1 MKTSTLIQGKD
12 VDAAT
17 LAAKHVVDIHESLT
31 DYLCV
36 GLTLPEIDSFVAKRL
51 NQLKCKSAFLKY
63 RIPGQ
68 PPFPSHSCLSVNDCV
83 VHGTHVMSLAPLQPG
98 DLVSID
104 IGVIHQG
111 WIGDAAWTWAIEH
124 ATDENLRLMQ
134 AGKDS
139 LAAGVATMKPTC
151 PLMDFAKA
159 VQAVAEGEYGFH
171 LIRGL
176 GGHGYGRSLHT
187 PPFVSNVVPAHPSEW
202 PDAMRTFEAGMLLAV
217 EPMLS
222 VGTGNIENTRGTW
235 PIFSA
240 DHSMSVHYEA
250 DVFISEDGPINL
262 TAELYDLPEIVGISS

>member
-12 VDAAT
+12 IDAAT
-17 LAAKHVVDIHESLT
+17 LSAKHVVDIHKSLT
-31 DYLCV
+31 DYLRA
-36 GLTLPEIDSFVAKRL
+36 GLTLPEIDAFVAKRL
-51 NQLKCKSAFLKY
+51 SQLKCKSAFLKY

-68 PPFPSHSCLSVNDCV
+68 PPFPSHSCLSVNDCI
-83 VHGTHVMSLAPLQPG
+83 VHGTHIMSLAPLQPG
-98 DLVSID
+98 DLISID
-104 IGVIHQG
+104 IGVTHQG

-134 AGKDS
+134 AGKES
-139 LAAGVATMKPTC
+139 LAAGIATMKPTR
-151 PLMDFAKA
+151 PLIDFAKA

-187 PPFVSNVVPAHPSEW
+187 PPFISNVVPAHPSEW

-222 VGTGNIENTRGTW
+222 VGTSNIENTRGTW
-235 PIFSA
+235 PIFSG

-250 DVFISEDGPINL
+250 DVFISEDAPVNL
-262 TAELYDLPEIVGISS
+262 TAELHDLPDIVGISA